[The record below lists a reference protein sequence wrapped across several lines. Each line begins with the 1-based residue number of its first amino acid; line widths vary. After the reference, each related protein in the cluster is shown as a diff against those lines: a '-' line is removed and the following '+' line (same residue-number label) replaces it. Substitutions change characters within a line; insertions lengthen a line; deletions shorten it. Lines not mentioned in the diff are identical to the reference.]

1 MNIEQA
7 SLKDEAPAGFSASLE
22 LLEKIQG
29 GIKRGEII
37 IVTAGIGIGR
47 ALQERL
53 AASGRALAAMQLSD
67 STISIMVDESTVSDR
82 AKTLA
87 LLKERLAMHDDTYG
101 ELLLR
106 LEERPRYDR
115 IILDELAAATL
126 KPKRK
131 GYHSP
136 YYPEHCK
143 ARKGK
148 R

>member
-29 GIKRGEII
+29 GIKRGEIVI
-37 IVTAGIGIGR
+37 ITAGIGVGR
-47 ALQERL
+47 ALRERL

-67 STISIMVDESTVSDR
+67 STIGIMVDEPAASDR
-82 AKTLA
+82 AKTLT
-87 LLKERLAMHDDTYG
+87 LLKERLAMHDEAYG
-101 ELLLR
+101 ELRLR
-106 LEERPRYDR
+106 HRPSCDTVV
-115 IILDELAAATL
+115 LDELAAATL

-131 GYHSP
+131 SYHSP
-136 YYPEHCK
+136 YYPQHCK